1 MKLSQTEKIV
11 YGIEGIKNELEAVVS
26 GYRKSAMNSLQRV
39 LGFVGKKNE
48 RNLVLARKW
57 ASCFSDDFIEKLNDG
72 VAKGLITR
80 LMVNYEND
88 NALLESLSSLL
99 VGKSLSRW
107 DDSTVAQFERELTDV
122 VHRVEE
128 IALTSQED
136 LGENTLASA
145 GLENLI
151 SGRIQELFGRL
162 VKVVGEEEA
171 EKVVEKIKNSLT
183 LKQ

>member
-1 MKLSQTEKIV
+1 
-11 YGIEGIKNELEAVVS
+11 
-26 GYRKSAMNSLQRV
+26 
-39 LGFVGKKNE
+39 
-48 RNLVLARKW
+48 
-57 ASCFSDDFIEKLNDG
+57 
-72 VAKGLITR
+72 
-80 LMVNYEND
+80 MVNYEND

-99 VGKSLSRW
+99 VGKSFSRW
-107 DDSTVAQFERELTDV
+107 DDSTVAQFDRELMDV

-128 IALTSQED
+128 VALTSQED